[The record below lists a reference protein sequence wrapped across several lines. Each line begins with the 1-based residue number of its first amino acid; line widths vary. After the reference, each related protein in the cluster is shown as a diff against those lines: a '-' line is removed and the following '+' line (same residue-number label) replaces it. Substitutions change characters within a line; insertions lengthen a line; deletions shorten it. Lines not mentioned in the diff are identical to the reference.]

1 MNIIGQIDPSAFA
14 SRPRMHHRLD
24 EYTQEFPS
32 SAGSRPRGLLALKAM
47 NWRVAKKGP
56 VNPWSGLNAFRVV
69 IDDDYRTFEFPMCF
83 YSHDDGQHNILT
95 TAIILA
101 EGCSE
106 FTIDWGDG
114 TSNVYTDSTKQSQIS
129 HTYQANGEYDISIS
143 NDIDSFALYAK
154 SPTPY
159 QNTHVTRIHNIAS
172 KATFSPFFWKE
183 DTHLW
188 SFFFAGCTALESV
201 DMSESSI
208 TEIYAMFGDWGR
220 FDGQLKNLRELI
232 IPRTLVSIDN
242 RAFYSFTG
250 WDYSAGIDLPR
261 GLENVGLRQGLNIFR
276 NTPFAYVHLPDTV
289 KSFNGHYHFYL
300 DSYPVIIDAVVP
312 PTIANGNV
320 LASFRGKFYVPDESV
335 EAYRSSQ
342 YWSSFASSILPRSE
356 YTGPIGES

>member
-1 MNIIGQIDPSAFA
+1 MVNIMTGIPFNAPK
-14 SRPRMHHRLD
+14 RLNHRED
-24 EYTQEFPS
+24 EGALEFPS
-32 SAGSRPRGLLALKAM
+32 SAGSRRRHLLALKAC
-47 NWRVAKKGP
+47 NWGVAKKGP
-56 VNPWSGLNAFRVV
+56 VNPWSGLSAFRVV
-69 IDDDYRTFEFPMCF
+69 IDDEYRTFACPMCE
-83 YSHDDGQHNILT
+83 YGASGILT

-101 EGCSE
+101 DGSTS
-106 FTIDWGDG
+106 FTINWGDG
-114 TSNVYTDSTKQSQIS
+114 TQNAYTDSTKAEQIS

-143 NDIDSFALYAK
+143 NDIDSFALYAQ

-172 KATFSPFFWKE
+172 KATFSPFFWRY
-183 DTHLW
+183 DASAW
-188 SFFFAGCTALESV
+188 SYFFAGCTALESV

-208 TEIYAMFGDWGR
+208 KIIRAMFGDWGR

-232 IPRTLVSIDN
+232 IPRTLVSLDN

-250 WDYSAGIDLPR
+250 WDSSAGIDLPR

-289 KSFNGHYHFYL
+289 LAFNGLYHFYGN
-300 DSYPVIIDAVVP
+300 SHPVIIDAVVP
-312 PTIANGNV
+312 PTIENKNV

-335 EAYRSSQ
+335 EAYRSAQ
-342 YWSSFASSILPRSE
+342 YWSSFASSIMPRSE

>member
-14 SRPRMHHRLD
+14 SRQRMHHG
-24 EYTQEFPS
+24 EPTAQFPS
-32 SAGSRPRGLLALKAM
+32 RAGSRARGLLALKAM

-69 IDDDYRTFEFPMCF
+69 IDDEYRTFAFPMCF
-83 YSHDDGQHNILT
+83 YSHDNGYHNILT

-114 TSNVYTDSTKQSQIS
+114 TSNVYTDSTKKSQIS

-159 QNTHVTRIHNIAS
+159 QNTHVKRIHNIAS
-172 KATFSPFFWKE
+172 KATFSPFLWK
-183 DTHLW
+183 DDANRW
-188 SFFFAGCTALESV
+188 SYFFVGCTALESV

-208 TEIYAMFGDWGR
+208 TEIYAMFGTYGR
-220 FDGQLKNLRELI
+220 FDGQLTNLRQI
-232 IPRTLVSIDN
+232 ILPHTLVYLGD
-242 RAFYSFTG
+242 RAFYNLRG
-250 WDYSAGIDLPR
+250 WDSTTGIDLPR
-261 GLENVGLRQGLNIFR
+261 GLEEVGFNTSSFNIFR
-276 NTPFAYVHLPDTV
+276 DTPFAYIHLPDTV
-289 KSFNGHYHFYL
+289 KSFNGRYHFYAN
-300 DSYPVIIDAVVP
+300 SYPVIIDAVVP
-312 PTIANGNV
+312 PTIANGSV
-320 LASFRGKFYVPDESV
+320 LESFRGKFYVPDESV
-335 EAYRSSQ
+335 EAYRSAQ

>member
-1 MNIIGQIDPSAFA
+1 MVNILTGTPFNTPK
-14 SRPRMHHRLD
+14 RLNHRDD
-24 EYTQEFPS
+24 EGALEFPS
-32 SAGSRPRGLLALKAM
+32 SVSSRSRGLLALKAM

-69 IDDDYRTFEFPMCF
+69 IDDEYRTFAFPMCE
-83 YSHDDGQHNILT
+83 YGAYGILT

-101 EGCSE
+101 DGSTS
-106 FTIDWGDG
+106 FTINWGDG
-114 TSNVYTDSTKQSQIS
+114 TQNAYTDSTKAEQIS

-172 KATFSPFFWKE
+172 KATFSPFFWAQDHGE
-183 DTHLW
+183 W

-208 TEIYAMFGDWGR
+208 TKIYAMFGTYGR
-220 FDGQLKNLRELI
+220 FNGQLTNLRQFI
-232 IPRTLVSIDN
+232 IPRTLVYLGD
-242 RAFYSFTG
+242 RAFYNLRG
-250 WDYSAGIDLPR
+250 WDSTTGIDLPR
-261 GLENVGLRQGLNIFR
+261 GVEEVGYRVSCHNIFR
-276 NTPFAYVHLPDTV
+276 DTPFAYVHLPDTV
-289 KSFNGHYHFYL
+289 KSFNGAYHFYTN
-300 DSYPVIIDAVVP
+300 SYPVIIDAVVP

-335 EAYRSSQ
+335 EAYRSAQ
-342 YWSSFASSILPRSE
+342 YWSSFASSIMPRSE

>member
-1 MNIIGQIDPSAFA
+1 MVNILTGTPFDAPK
-14 SRPRMHHRLD
+14 RLNHRED
-24 EYTQEFPS
+24 EVALEFPFSVS
-32 SAGSRPRGLLALKAM
+32 SRSRGLLALKAC

-69 IDDDYRTFEFPMCF
+69 IDDDYRTFEFPMCL
-83 YSHDDGQHNILT
+83 YGGNSILT

-114 TSNVYTDSTKQSQIS
+114 TSNVYTDSTKKSQIS

-172 KATFSPFFWKE
+172 KATFSPFFWSGDASNWKY
-183 DTHLW
+183 
-188 SFFFAGCTALESV
+188 FFAGCTALESV

-208 TEIYAMFGDWGR
+208 ASIGPMFGTSGR
-220 FDGQLKNLRELI
+220 FEGQMVNLKKI
-232 IPRTLVSIDN
+232 IVPSTLVYIGDY
-242 RAFYSFTG
+242 AFYGLTG
-250 WDYSAGIDLPR
+250 WDKSTGIDLHR
-261 GLENVGLRQGLNIFR
+261 GLEIIGKSSDYNIFR
-276 NTPFAYVHLPDTV
+276 STPFAYVHLPDTV
-289 KSFNGHYHFYL
+289 LSFNGYYHFYRA
-300 DSYPVIIDAVVP
+300 SYPVIIDATTP
-312 PTIANGNV
+312 PTIATRNV
-320 LASFRGKFYVPDESV
+320 LESFRGKFYVPDESV
-335 EAYRSSQ
+335 EAYRSAQ

>member
-1 MNIIGQIDPSAFA
+1 MVNILTGTPFDAPKRFN
-14 SRPRMHHRLD
+14 HRDD
-24 EYTQEFPS
+24 EGALEFPS
-32 SAGSRPRGLLALKAM
+32 SATSRSRGLLALKAM

-69 IDDDYRTFEFPMCF
+69 IDDEYRTFAFPICS
-83 YSHDDGQHNILT
+83 YSHDGGHHNILT

-114 TSNVYTDSTKQSQIS
+114 TSNVYTDSTKKSQIS

-154 SPTPY
+154 YPTPY

-172 KATFSPFFWKE
+172 KATFSPFFWAK
-183 DTHLW
+183 DTSKW

-201 DMSESSI
+201 DMYESSI
-208 TEIYAMFGDWGR
+208 TKIYAMFGTSGR
-220 FDGQLKNLRELI
+220 FDGQLTNLRQFIL
-232 IPRTLVSIDN
+232 PRTLVYLGD
-242 RAFYSFTG
+242 RVFYNLRG
-250 WDYSAGIDLPR
+250 WDSTTGIDPPR
-261 GLENVGLRQGLNIFR
+261 GLEEVGFDDSCFNIFR

-289 KSFNGHYHFYL
+289 KSFNGLYHFYGN
-300 DSYPVIIDAVVP
+300 SYPVIIDAVVP
-312 PTIANGNV
+312 PTIANGDV

-335 EAYRSSQ
+335 EAYRSAQ
-342 YWSSFASSILPRSE
+342 YWSSFASSIMPRSE

>member
-1 MNIIGQIDPSAFA
+1 MNIVGQIDPSAFRTA
-14 SRPRMHHRLD
+14 PMMHHRLD
-24 EYTQEFPS
+24 ESTPEFTS
-32 SAGSRPRGLLALKAM
+32 SAGSRARGLLALKAC
-47 NWRVAKKGP
+47 NWRAAKKGP

-69 IDDDYRTFEFPMCF
+69 IDDDYRTFEFPMCS
-83 YSHDDGQHNILT
+83 YSPSKILT

-143 NDIDSFALYAK
+143 NDIDSFCLYAK

-172 KATFSPFFWKE
+172 KATFSSFFWAG
-183 DTHLW
+183 DFSYW

-208 TEIYAMFGDWGR
+208 ESIYAMFGDGGR
-220 FDGQLKNLRELI
+220 FEGQIKNLRELI

-242 RAFYSFTG
+242 RAFYSLTG
-250 WDYSAGIDLPR
+250 WDSSAGIDLPR
-261 GLENVGLRQGLNIFR
+261 GLENVGLKLGRNIFR

-289 KSFNGHYHFYL
+289 LAFNGSYHFYG
-300 DSYPVIIDAVVP
+300 DSYPVIIDAIVP
-312 PTIANGNV
+312 PTVSSKQV
-320 LASFRGKFYVPDESV
+320 LENFKGRFYVPDESV
-335 EAYRSSQ
+335 ESYRSAQ

>member
-32 SAGSRPRGLLALKAM
+32 SATSRARGLLALKAC
-47 NWRVAKKGP
+47 NWRAVKKGP
-56 VNPWSGLNAFRVV
+56 VNPWSGLNAFRIV
-69 IDDDYRTFEFPMCF
+69 IDDDYRTFEFPMCK
-83 YSHDDGQHNILT
+83 YGLYQILT

-101 EGCSE
+101 DGSTS
-106 FTIDWGDG
+106 FTINWGDG
-114 TSNVYTDSTKQSQIS
+114 TQNVYTDSTKTEQIS

-172 KATFSPFFWKE
+172 KATFSPFIWAGDSSNWE
-183 DTHLW
+183 Y
-188 SFFFAGCTALESV
+188 FFAGCTALDSV

-208 TEIYAMFGDWGR
+208 AHMGAMFGTYGR
-220 FDGQLKNLRELI
+220 FQGQMVNLKNVFV
-232 IPRTLVSIDN
+232 PSTLVSLGD
-242 RAFYSFTG
+242 RAFYGLTG
-250 WDYSAGIDLPR
+250 WDKSTGMDLHR
-261 GLENVGLRQGLNIFR
+261 GLEMVGRSGNFNIVR

-289 KSFNGHYHFYL
+289 LSFNGYNHFYRA
-300 DSYPVIIDAVVP
+300 SYPVIIDATTP
-312 PTIANGNV
+312 PTIADGNV
-320 LASFRGKFYVPDESV
+320 LESFMGKFYVPDESV
-335 EAYRSSQ
+335 EAYRSAQ
-342 YWSSFASSILPRSE
+342 YWSSFASSIMPRSE

>member
-1 MNIIGQIDPSAFA
+1 MVNILTGTAFDTPK
-14 SRPRMHHRLD
+14 RLNHRED
-24 EYTQEFPS
+24 ELTAEFPS
-32 SAGSRPRGLLALKAM
+32 SVGSRARGLLALKAC
-47 NWRVAKKGP
+47 NWGAAKKGP

-69 IDDDYRTFEFPMCF
+69 IDDDYRTFEFPMCL
-83 YSHDDGQHNILT
+83 YSPKGILT

-143 NDIDSFALYAK
+143 NDIDSFCLYAK

-172 KATFSPFFWKE
+172 KATFSPFFWKG
-183 DTHLW
+183 DTDKW

-208 TEIYAMFGDWGR
+208 EGINAIFGAYGR
-220 FDGQLKNLRELI
+220 FKGQAVNLRKLI
-232 IPRTLVSIDN
+232 LPRTLVYIGN
-242 RAFYSFTG
+242 YSFYGLSG
-250 WDYSAGIDLPR
+250 WDSSVGIDLHVVTR
-261 GLENVGLRQGLNIFR
+261 IYDHNAFR
-276 NTPFAYVHLPDTV
+276 DTPFAYVHLPSTLQ
-289 KSFNGHYHFYL
+289 SLEGFYHFYMA
-300 DSYPVIIDAVVP
+300 SYPIIIDAIVP
-312 PTIANGNV
+312 PTVSSKYV
-320 LASFRGKFYVPDESV
+320 LENFKGKFYVPDESV
-335 EAYRSSQ
+335 ESYRSAQ
-342 YWSSFASSILPRSE
+342 YWSSFASSILPRSA

>member
-1 MNIIGQIDPSAFA
+1 MVNILTGTPFDAQK
-14 SRPRMHHRLD
+14 RLNHRED
-24 EYTQEFPS
+24 EGALEFPS
-32 SAGSRPRGLLALKAM
+32 SVSPRRRGLLALKAC
-47 NWRVAKKGP
+47 NWRAARKGP

-69 IDDDYRTFEFPMCF
+69 IDDDYRTFEFPMCS
-83 YSHDDGQHNILT
+83 YSPSKILT

-143 NDIDSFALYAK
+143 NDIDSFCLYAE

-172 KATFSPFFWKE
+172 KATFSPFLWAQDYDK
-183 DTHLW
+183 W

-208 TEIYAMFGDWGR
+208 TRIYAMFGTSVR
-220 FDGQLKNLRELI
+220 FDGQLTNLRQFI
-232 IPRTLVSIDN
+232 IPRTLVYLGD
-242 RAFYSFTG
+242 RGFYNLRG
-250 WDYSAGIDLPR
+250 WDSTTGIDLPR
-261 GLENVGLRQGLNIFR
+261 GLEEVGYSPYCFNIFR
-276 NTPFAYVHLPDTV
+276 NTSFAYVHLPDTV
-289 KSFNGHYHFYL
+289 KSFNGRYHFYL
-300 DSYPVIIDAVVP
+300 AAYPVIIDATTP
-312 PTIANGNV
+312 PTVANGDV

-335 EAYRSSQ
+335 EAYRSAQ

>member
-1 MNIIGQIDPSAFA
+1 MVNILTGTPFDAPK
-14 SRPRMHHRLD
+14 RLNHRED
-24 EYTQEFPS
+24 EVALEFPS
-32 SAGSRPRGLLALKAM
+32 SAGSRARGLLALRAQ
-47 NWRVAKKGP
+47 NWRAAKKGP

-69 IDDDYRTFEFPMCF
+69 IDDDYRTFEFPMCL
-83 YSHDDGQHNILT
+83 YGGYGILT
-95 TAIILA
+95 TAIMLA

-114 TSNVYTDSTKQSQIS
+114 TSNVYTDSTKKSQIS

-183 DTHLW
+183 DNAQW

-208 TEIYAMFGDWGR
+208 ETIYAMFGDWGR

-261 GLENVGLRQGLNIFR
+261 GLENVGLRLGFNIFR

-289 KSFNGHYHFYL
+289 KSFNGSYHFYH

-320 LASFRGKFYVPDESV
+320 LESFMGKFYVPDESV
-335 EAYRSSQ
+335 EAYRSAQ